1 VNAETKYNFQADGVY
16 NVTMRARSTTAPFC
30 ECTKTKQ
37 VVMNRLATKDL
48 EETGLALFPNP
59 NNGQFNLMVKET
71 FGKELNIEITGVSGN
86 LVKRINTLNNGVI
99 AINSGDVANGVY
111 MVRVIS
117 GDRTA
122 VRRIVVNK

>member
-1 VNAETKYNFQADGVY
+1 
-16 NVTMRARSTTAPFC
+16 
-30 ECTKTKQ
+30 
-37 VVMNRLATKDL
+37 
-48 EETGLALFPNP
+48 
-59 NNGQFNLMVKET
+59 MVKET